1 MEIEF
6 YNVKRKCRVKIKS
19 SEVQAVKY
27 EKQSK
32 KGSVRIRYALKAI
45 DSDGTKLTKF
55 CSESDYNKL
64 K

>member
-6 YNVKRKCRVKIKS
+6 YNVKRKCRVKIDS

-32 KGSVRIRYALKAI
+32 NGSVRIRYALKAI
-45 DSDGTKLTKF
+45 DSDSTKLTKF
-55 CSESDYNKL
+55 CSESDYNNL